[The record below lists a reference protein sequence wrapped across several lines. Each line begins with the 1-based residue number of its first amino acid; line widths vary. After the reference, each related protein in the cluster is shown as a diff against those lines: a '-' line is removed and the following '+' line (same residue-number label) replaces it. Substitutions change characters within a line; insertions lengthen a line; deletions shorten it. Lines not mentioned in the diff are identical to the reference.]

1 LSVVGDKLRAPGL
14 RAVGLAAAIIQNPG
28 VFVQKQATT
37 SDASASAVPNTRRWG
52 WLAAGVALLAWGI
65 VLLRTPAGAEG
76 WLGAL
81 LIGCGLYLVAGAA
94 VPRLLRFG
102 YREVPLPLFF
112 AVFGMAMNLA
122 GGDLVGAS
130 FFLVAVI
137 VCLVVLARRRPAAEG

>member
-1 LSVVGDKLRAPGL
+1 MQEP
-14 RAVGLAAAIIQNPG
+14 
-28 VFVQKQATT
+28 AT
-37 SDASASAVPNTRRWG
+37 SKALDSPVPNTRRWG

-76 WLGAL
+76 WLGAF
-81 LIGCGLYLVAGAA
+81 LIACALYLVAGAA

-102 YREVPLPLFF
+102 YREVPLPLFC
-112 AVFGMAMNLA
+112 AVFAMAWNVA

-130 FFLVAVI
+130 FFLVAAI